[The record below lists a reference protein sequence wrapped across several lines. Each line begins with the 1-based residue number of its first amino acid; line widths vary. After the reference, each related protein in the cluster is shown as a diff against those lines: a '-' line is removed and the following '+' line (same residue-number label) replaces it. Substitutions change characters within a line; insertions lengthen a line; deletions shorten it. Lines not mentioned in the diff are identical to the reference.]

1 MKITEYDIN
10 YESPDGIDNYIYQL
24 ESLHDGLWNEYIDD
38 PELLFKRDYLNIYN
52 ADSGLKQLHHNDIFR
67 AAEEAFTPA
76 QVVIIYKLST
86 SDIKRSGPIM
96 RKLLICD
103 ALDDCDTLYKYNIQ
117 DVKLLEDLYN
127 ELLPWIKNHPNHA
140 LYMDTTRPVCTNC
153 GSYHVVK
160 KGLEHT
166 LTQSYQRYKCKDCGA
181 PLRGRT
187 TVLPKEKREHVLR
200 GALK

>member
-10 YESPDGIDNYIYQL
+10 YESPDGIDNCIYQL
-24 ESLHDGLWNEYIDD
+24 ESLHDGLWKEYIDD

-52 ADSGLKQLHHNDIFR
+52 ADSGLKHLHHNDIFR

-103 ALDDCDTLYKYNIQ
+103 ALDNSDTLIKNNIQ
-117 DVKLLEDLYN
+117 DVTAFNEKICQMHPIIFQDFTNILYSSGVMRYLCPEKSEKLRLFERIIQHFQQY
-127 ELLPWIKNHPNHA
+127 IISA
-140 LYMDTTRPVCTNC
+140 DTIFQTR
-153 GSYHVVK
+153 K
-160 KGLEHT
+160 
-166 LTQSYQRYKCKDCGA
+166 
-181 PLRGRT
+181 
-187 TVLPKEKREHVLR
+187 
-200 GALK
+200 